1 MDTRYGFALTL
12 TVIAAT
18 ACGGSQ
24 TSTTT
29 TSQQSSPAAAAAP
42 AAAPAAPA
50 GGGAAGSGSGSI
62 AGKVS
67 FEGTPDAPQK
77 VKLSAD
83 AKCAAMH
90 KDGLERQ
97 TIKVKDGGLAEALVY
112 VKSGLSGS
120 YPAPAEPVVLDQQGC
135 DYHPH
140 MVAMQAGQGLKIRN
154 SDDTLHNI
162 HPKPKANEEFNL
174 GQPRKGMESE
184 RKFDK
189 PETMIPV
196 GCDVH
201 PWMRAYISV
210 LSNPFFAITKD
221 DGSYEIKGLPD
232 GEYEVEVLHGKVKGT
247 TQKVSVK
254 GGAAKADFTV
264 KG

>member
-1 MDTRYGFALTL
+1 MSTRYGLALTL
-12 TVIAAT
+12 TVFCAA

-24 TSTTT
+24 TTTT
-29 TSQQSSPAAAAAP
+29 TQQQSSPAAAAP
-42 AAAPAAPA
+42 AAARPA
-50 GGGAAGSGSGSI
+50 GAGSGSI
-62 AGKVS
+62 AGKVAY
-67 FEGTPDAPQK
+67 EGTPDAPQK

-83 AKCAAMH
+83 PKCAAMH
-90 KDGLERQ
+90 KEGLERQ
-97 TIKVKDGGLAEALVY
+97 TIKVKDGGLADALVY
-112 VKSGLSGS
+112 VKSGAGGS

-140 MVAMQAGQGLKIRN
+140 MVVMQAGQALKIRN

-162 HPKPKANEEFNL
+162 HPKPKVNV
-174 GQPRKGMESE
+174 GQARKGMEAV
-184 RKFDK
+184 RNFDK
-189 PETMIPV
+189 PEVMIPV

-210 LSNPFFAITKD
+210 LANPFYAVTKE
-221 DGSYEIKGLPD
+221 DGSYEIKGLPP

-247 TQKVSVK
+247 SQKVSVK
-254 GGAAKADFTV
+254 DGAAKADFNL

>member
-1 MDTRYGFALTL
+1 MSSRYAFAVLTVTAFAL
-12 TVIAAT
+12 V
-18 ACGGSQ
+18 ACGGGQ
-24 TSTTT
+24 APQ
-29 TSQQSSPAAAAAP
+29 QQSAPAAAAP
-42 AAAPAAPA
+42 AAAAPAAAAPA
-50 GGGAAGSGSGSI
+50 AASGAGSGAI

-67 FEGTPDAPQK
+67 FEGAAPAATK

-83 AKCAAMH
+83 PKCAAMH
-90 KDGLERQ
+90 KEGLERQ
-97 TIKVKDGGLAEALVY
+97 TIKVKDGGLADALVY

-120 YPAPAEPVVLDQQGC
+120 YAAPAEAVVLDQQGC

-140 MVAMQAGQGLKIRN
+140 MVVMQAGQGLKIRN

-162 HPKPKANEEFNL
+162 HPKPQLNTEFNV
-174 GQPRKGMESE
+174 GQPRKGMESS
-184 RKFDK
+184 KNFDK
-189 PETMIPV
+189 PEVMIPV

-210 LSNPFFAITKD
+210 LSHPFFAVTKE
-221 DGSYEIKGLPD
+221 DGSYEIKGLPA

-247 TQKVSVK
+247 TQKVGVK
-254 GGAAKADFTV
+254 DGAAKADFNL

>member
-1 MDTRYGFALTL
+1 MSTRYGFALTL
-12 TVIAAT
+12 TVLAAA

-24 TSTTT
+24 STTT
-29 TSQQSSPAAAAAP
+29 TTQQSSPAAAPAAAAP
-42 AAAPAAPA
+42 AAAAT
-50 GGGAAGSGSGSI
+50 GGGSI
-62 AGKVS
+62 VGKVS

-77 VKLSAD
+77 VKLTAD

-90 KDGLERQ
+90 KDGLERR
-97 TIKVKDGGLAEALVY
+97 TIKVKDGGLADALVH
-112 VKSGLSGS
+112 VKSGATGS
-120 YPAPAEPVVLDQQGC
+120 YPAPAEPALLDQQGC

-140 MVAMQAGQGLKIRN
+140 MLAMQAGQALKIRN

-162 HPKPKANEEFNL
+162 HPKPKLNEEFNI

-184 RKFDK
+184 KKFDK
-189 PETMIPV
+189 PEVLISV

-210 LSNPFFAITKD
+210 LSNPFFAVTKE
-221 DGSYEIKGLPD
+221 DGSYEIKGLPP

-254 GGAAKADFTV
+254 DGAAKADFNL

>member
-1 MDTRYGFALTL
+1 MSSRYGLALTL
-12 TVIAAT
+12 TVFCAA

-24 TSTTT
+24 TTTT
-29 TSQQSSPAAAAAP
+29 TTQQSSPAAAATAAAPP
-42 AAAPAAPA
+42 AAA
-50 GGGAAGSGSGSI
+50 GAGSGAI

-67 FEGTPDAPQK
+67 YEGTPDAPQK

-83 AKCAAMH
+83 PKCAAMH
-90 KDGLERQ
+90 KDGLERRA
-97 TIKVKDGGLAEALVY
+97 IKVKDGGLADALVY
-112 VKSGLSGS
+112 VKSGATGS
-120 YPAPAEPVVLDQQGC
+120 YAAPAEPVVLDQQGC

-140 MVAMQAGQGLKIRN
+140 MVVMQAGQAIKIKN

-162 HPKPKANEEFNL
+162 HPKPKANEEFNV
-174 GQPRKGMESE
+174 GQARKGMEAV
-184 RKFDK
+184 RNFDK

-210 LSNPFFAITKD
+210 LSNPFYAVTKE
-221 DGSYEIKGLPD
+221 DGSFEIKGLPP
-232 GEYEVEVLHGKVKGT
+232 GEYEVEVLHSKVKGT
-247 TQKVSVK
+247 SQKVSVK
-254 GGAAKADFTV
+254 DGAAKADFNL

>member
-1 MDTRYGFALTL
+1 MSSRCAFAVL
-12 TVIAAT
+12 TVTILAAA
-18 ACGGSQ
+18 ACGGGQ
-24 TSTTT
+24 APQ
-29 TSQQSSPAAAAAP
+29 QQSAPATAAP
-42 AAAPAAPA
+42 AAAAPAAPA
-50 GGGAAGSGSGSI
+50 AASASGSGSI

-67 FEGTPDAPQK
+67 FEGTPPAAIK

-83 AKCAAMH
+83 PKCAAMH
-90 KDGLERQ
+90 KEGLERQ
-97 TIKVKDGGLAEALVY
+97 TIKVKDGGLADALVY

-140 MVAMQAGQGLKIRN
+140 MVVMQAGQSLKIRN

-162 HPKPKANEEFNL
+162 HPKPQANTEFNV
-174 GQPRKGMESE
+174 GQPRKGMESN
-184 RKFDK
+184 KNFDK
-189 PETMIPV
+189 HEPMIPV

-210 LSNPFFAITKD
+210 LSNPFFAVTKD
-221 DGSYEIKGLPD
+221 DGSYEIKGLPA
-232 GEYEVEVLHGKVKGT
+232 GEYEVEVLHGKAKST

-254 GGAAKADFTV
+254 DGAAKADFSL

>member
-1 MDTRYGFALTL
+1 MTL
-12 TVIAAT
+12 TASALVACGGGQAPQQSAPAAAAT
-18 ACGGSQ
+18 A
-24 TSTTT
+24 
-29 TSQQSSPAAAAAP
+29 PAAPAAGAAP
-42 AAAPAAPA
+42 AAA
-50 GGGAAGSGSGSI
+50 GGSGTGSGSI

-67 FEGTPDAPQK
+67 FEGSVPAADK

-83 AKCAAMH
+83 PKCAAMH

-97 TIKVKDGGLAEALVY
+97 NIKVKDGGLADALVY
-112 VKSGLSGS
+112 VKSGVSGS
-120 YPAPAEPVVLDQQGC
+120 YPAPAEPVLLDQQGC

-140 MVAMQAGQGLKIRN
+140 MVVMQAGQGLKIRN

-162 HPKPKANEEFNL
+162 HPKPQQNAEFNV
-174 GQPRKGMESE
+174 GQPRKGMESN
-184 RKFDK
+184 KNFDK
-189 PETMIPV
+189 PEVMIPV

-210 LSNPFFAITKD
+210 LSNPFFAVTKE
-221 DGSYEIKGLPD
+221 DGSYEIKGLPA

-254 GGAAKADFTV
+254 DGAAKADFNL